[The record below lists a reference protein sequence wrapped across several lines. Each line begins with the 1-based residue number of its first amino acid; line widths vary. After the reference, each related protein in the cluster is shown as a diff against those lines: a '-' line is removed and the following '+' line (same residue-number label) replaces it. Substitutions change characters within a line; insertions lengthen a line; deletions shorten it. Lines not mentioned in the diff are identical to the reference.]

1 MKELI
6 SKEDMNSVVDYD
18 LDEGCLE
25 WGYLMNLRR
34 MANQR
39 HEEAM
44 NKSKDIAFQAWMIQF
59 NGDKDAISYFF
70 RDLAGARKDFEEW
83 YNEKYG

>member
-6 SKEDMNSVVDYD
+6 SEEDMNSVVDYD
-18 LDEGCLE
+18 LDKGCLE

-34 MANQR
+34 MTNQR

-44 NKSKDIAFQAWMIQF
+44 KER
-59 NGDKDAISYFF
+59 AIEFAEFWTVEHKHPESYY
-70 RDLAGARKDFEEW
+70 LKAEEA
-83 YNEKYG
+83 YNEKYNT

>member
-6 SKEDMNSVVDYD
+6 SEADMNSVVDYD

-44 NKSKDIAFQAWMIQF
+44 KER
-59 NGDKDAISYFF
+59 AIEFAEFWAAECNHLESYY
-70 RDLAGARKDFEEW
+70 LEAEEA
-83 YNEKYG
+83 YDETYGLSEQNN